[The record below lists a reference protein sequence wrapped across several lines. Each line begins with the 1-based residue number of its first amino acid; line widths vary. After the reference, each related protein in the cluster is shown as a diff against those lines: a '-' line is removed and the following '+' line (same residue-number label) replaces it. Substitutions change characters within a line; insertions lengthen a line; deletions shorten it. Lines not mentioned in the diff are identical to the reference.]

1 MHEQIYN
8 EFLHDAEDL
17 VEKLFRDIE
26 ALRAARFHDRQ
37 RRDLVANIF
46 RHVHTMKGS
55 AASHGAKSVSLI
67 AHEFEDVLDALRLG
81 RLIPDERI
89 IDAFSYATA
98 AMSSALAAREQK
110 EGEGDQAKVIGR
122 LRALVPEDSRAA
134 LGLDVRARLPEE
146 IARALSAY
154 DEQHLRET
162 VTEGLRLFVVSAGF
176 EIETFDQRFR
186 SLSENLNQTGEIIS
200 TVPAPEPAASGEI
213 NFRLLYA
220 AEALSDETIADI
232 SGLGRVQFAEIVT
245 DAATQESDQG
255 ASTVPELQTYA
266 AHTYGKSPGTV
277 RVSLDELD
285 EIISQAS
292 QLFRDT
298 ASAFDSLSNE
308 TANDSARAR
317 LRQRFVEIEERL
329 IKLRLVPLGQIFE
342 RAAVRAGRIAAHNLG
357 KDVEFKISG
366 GELGIDRS
374 LADAITD
381 PLMHLVRNAVSHGI
395 ETPEER
401 LVAGKTTQGRVNISA
416 FAEGGHIHIWV
427 ADDGGGID
435 PDRISKVAA
444 AQGIIAPDSSLPFDE
459 CLRLVF
465 RPGFSTAESLS
476 NVSGRGIGLEIVDR
490 AMARAGGEVRV
501 TSESGAVTT
510 FEMIVPATI
519 ALIRCAIL
527 CVAGHRYCVDSS
539 RIADRGMLGPE
550 QAVTENAIEW
560 KGEQLPVVDLRAL
573 LGQATSA
580 QRDDG
585 LSVIIARSSTP
596 RAFSSNGRD
605 RIAIIVDDIETEQD
619 LLVRSLG
626 RHAASWPGVGGATEL
641 LDGSVALVLD
651 LDQLLERNSS

>member
-1 MHEQIYN
+1 
-8 EFLHDAEDL
+8 
-17 VEKLFRDIE
+17 
-26 ALRAARFHDRQ
+26 
-37 RRDLVANIF
+37 
-46 RHVHTMKGS
+46 MKGS

-81 RLIPDERI
+81 RLIPDERT

-98 AMSSALAAREQK
+98 AMSSALAARDQK

-186 SLSENLNQTGEIIS
+186 LLSEKLNQTGEIIS
-200 TVPAPEPAASGEI
+200 TVPAPEPAATGEI

-285 EIISQAS
+285 EILSQAS

-298 ASAFDSLSNE
+298 ASAFDSLPDQ
-308 TANDSARAR
+308 TASEAARAR

-329 IKLRLVPLGQIFE
+329 VKLRLVPLGQLFE

-416 FAEGGHIHIWV
+416 FAEGGHIHICV

-444 AQGIIAPDSSLPFDE
+444 AQGIIAPDSSLTFDE

-501 TSESGAVTT
+501 TSESGAGTT

-527 CVAGHRYCVDSS
+527 GVAGHRYCVDSS
-539 RIADRGMLGPE
+539 RIADRGTLGPE
-550 QAVTENAIEW
+550 QAVIENAIEW
-560 KGEQLPVVDLRAL
+560 KGEQLQVVDLRAL
-573 LGQATSA
+573 LGQPTGAH
-580 QRDDG
+580 RDDG
-585 LSVIIARSSTP
+585 LSVIIARSSMP
-596 RAFSSNGRD
+596 RAFSSNGRH

-626 RHAASWPGVGGATEL
+626 RHAASWPGVSGATEL

-651 LDQLLERNSS
+651 LDQLLERDSS

>member
-81 RLIPDERI
+81 RLIPDERT

-98 AMSSALAAREQK
+98 AMSSALAARDQK

-200 TVPAPEPAASGEI
+200 TVPAPEP
-213 NFRLLYA
+213 
-220 AEALSDETIADI
+220 
-232 SGLGRVQFAEIVT
+232 GRVQFAEIVT

-490 AMARAGGEVRV
+490 AMARAGGDVRV
-501 TSESGAVTT
+501 TSESGAGST